1 MRPILKD
8 RIYLDELR
16 AQLLTR
22 IASEWPSKWAAAHG
36 PDFVCITHLTSQNAF
51 FDDLVGEMDEVLDQ
65 KMGLKSVEY
74 FITKHTIRRF
84 LDSRYEGG
92 FNEKTKTAVA
102 IYCGYADW
110 ADFVALH
117 QPELAPPAPAPTVNL
132 YQIALLS
139 SAGTNPRQLSEA
151 PPSNFSPAWFRRGM
165 LLAALCVLLTLT
177 AAGGFALYDFMKT
190 RFLNPAPGQLIADL
204 YTTVRQATDA
214 EFGAYRQAPDT
225 DLSNLETYF
234 DPQGSAYAK
243 IKQAVE
249 GSAAKKRILSNPGNP
264 STHELL
270 GISLHEMNGD
280 EAIVKTRE
288 YWYLRWFDTQKNE
301 YIDYVYK
308 ETNEQ
313 YYVLVWR
320 GGRWFVKSNAYPP
333 ERSNDPK
340 KE

>member
-1 MRPILKD
+1 MRPLLKD

-16 AQLLTR
+16 GQLLTQ
-22 IASEWPSKWAAAHG
+22 IAGEWCGKWAATHG
-36 PDFVCITHLTSQNAF
+36 TDFVCITQLPSQNAF
-51 FDDLVGEMDEVLDQ
+51 FDDLVEDMDKVLDQ
-65 KMGLKSVEY
+65 KMGVKSVEY

-84 LDSRYEGG
+84 LDTRYEGG

-110 ADFVALH
+110 ADFVALY
-117 QPELAPPAPAPTVNL
+117 QPELTPPPPAPTVNL

-139 SAGTNPRQLSEA
+139 SPAGGTHQLPEA
-151 PPSNFSPAWFRRGM
+151 PASAFSPLWFRRGM
-165 LLAALCVLLTLT
+165 LFAALLAVLTLT
-177 AAGGFALYDFMKT
+177 AAGGFALYDFMRT
-190 RFLNPAPGQLIADL
+190 QFLNPAPGQLISDL

-214 EFGAYRQAPDT
+214 EFAAYRQVPDS

-234 DPQGSAYAK
+234 DKQGSAYAK

-249 GSAAKKRILSNPGNP
+249 GSAAQKRILSNPGNP
-264 STHELL
+264 SAHELL

-301 YIDYVYK
+301 YVDYVYK

-320 GGRWFVKSNAYPP
+320 RGRWLIKSNAYPP
-333 ERSNDPK
+333 ASGNEAK